1 MSDLVR
7 FFEGYKNKKI
17 AIYGLGTESEKAI
30 KALDNDFEI
39 VGLLD
44 GFREEGNLYG
54 KPVISLQEAID
65 ERIALIVV
73 AARPGSCRA
82 IVKRIGEICR
92 GNGIFVMDIRGK
104 DLLASS
110 RITYNFSQISGDT
123 KEKLSER
130 IKEAEVVSFDLFD
143 TLVMRQTLSSD
154 DVPELV
160 NCRLEE
166 QEIFI
171 QDFAS
176 RRIASEKELSK
187 EMAPTLTKIYDNM
200 LVKLDANLDVK
211 GMTAEKLADL
221 EWKIDYDLLIPR
233 QEVCNIFRK
242 AVADQKEVYVVS
254 DTYYSREQLSKI
266 LSKCGLT
273 EYKDILPS
281 SKYGTGKMQQLYCV
295 LNDKE
300 YGKKCLHIGDDMV
313 ADIECAA
320 SWGIEPFRLWSGI
333 DLLEAA
339 GNLGLADDMDEL
351 SGRLKIGMFVSKI
364 FNSPFQFEE
373 GGRKIA
379 IQNAYDLGYLLFAP
393 IISDFVIWFEE
404 QAERSSLSNIWFC
417 ARDGYL
423 IKQMYDELHGGQ
435 ESTYFLTSRT
445 AAIRAGM
452 ESREDIAYVADMKF
466 SGTIEEQLQERFG
479 IAKQNAVVDHGA
491 GGNELTDYS
500 DAIVRKA
507 SEDRKNY
514 QRYIDQLP
522 MKEGDIAFFDFVAK
536 GTSQMYIQRLVDRH
550 LKGLYFMQLERE
562 YMQKKRLD
570 ILPFY
575 TGQETENSE
584 IYENYY
590 ILETILT
597 SPQPSI
603 KEFDEYGK
611 PCYAQETRKER
622 DIRCVQEVQNGVLD
636 YFKAYLKVCPRT
648 ERVVDKRLGERFL
661 SLIHGVAILDQNLI
675 ELKVEDPFFNRMT
688 AVSDL
693 I

>member
-1 MSDLVR
+1 MQILNEYRDS
-7 FFEGYKNKKI
+7 NI
-17 AIYGLGTESEKAI
+17 AIYGLGTETERV
-30 KALDNDFEI
+30 LNEI
-39 VGLLD
+39 GQEFRIIGLLD
-44 GFREEGNLYG
+44 GYKEEGRLYD
-54 KPVISLQEAID
+54 KPIISLQQAVEFQVK
-65 ERIALIVV
+65 LILVV
-73 AARPGSCRA
+73 ARPGSCRA
-82 IVKRIGEICR
+82 IVKRIGSICAAHQIALYDVR
-92 GNGIFVMDIRGK
+92 GRDLCGIK
-104 DLLASS
+104 KAE
-110 RITYNFSQISGDT
+110 YNFRNADGISREQLLGQIGESDVI
-123 KEKLSER
+123 S
-130 IKEAEVVSFDLFD
+130 IDLFD
-143 TLVMRQTLSSD
+143 TLIMRQTLFSTD
-154 DVPELV
+154 IFEMID
-160 NCRLEE
+160 CRLRDKGIVIE
-166 QEIFI
+166 
-171 QDFAS
+171 DFGK
-176 RRIASEKELSK
+176 RRLESEKYLAK
-187 EMAPTLTKIYDNM
+187 FTAPTLTEIYSHM
-200 LVKLDANLDVK
+200 KRTYAVSEMVPEEL
-211 GMTAEKLADL
+211 AEL
-221 EWKIDYDLLIPR
+221 EWKIDYDLVVPR
-233 QEVCNIFRK
+233 QEMCDFMEEVHR
-242 AVADQKEVYVVS
+242 QGKEIYIVS
-254 DTYYSREQLSKI
+254 DTFYTNEQLIK
-266 LSKCGLT
+266 LLEKCKVGFYT
-273 EYKDILPS
+273 DIFASCEYKTA
-281 SKYGTGKMQQLYCV
+281 KTGNLFEKV
-295 LNDKE
+295 KE
-300 YGKKCLHIGDDMV
+300 RIGEKKCLHIGDDIV
-313 ADIECAA
+313 ADVESARAHGLAA
-320 SWGIEPFRLWSGI
+320 CQIYSGI
-333 DLLEAA
+333 DLLEAV
-339 GNLGLADDMDEL
+339 GYLGMWNSIGGLASRIKL
-351 SGRLKIGMFVSKI
+351 GMFVAKI

-373 GGRKIA
+373 GERKIA

-393 IISDFVIWFEE
+393 IISDFVIWFEK
-404 QAERSSLSNIWFC
+404 QAERNSLSNIWFC

-514 QRYIDQLP
+514 QRYIDKLP

-562 YMQKKRLD
+562 YMQKKGLD

-575 TGQETENSE
+575 GGKETENSE

-636 YFKAYLKVCPRT
+636 YFKTYLKVCPRT
-648 ERVVDKRLGERFL
+648 ERMVDKRLGERFL

-675 ELKVEDPFFNRMT
+675 ELKVEDPFFNRTT